1 MDYSLQDDLGLLT
14 LLKQGD
20 VAAFTELY
28 NRYREPLYFSA
39 RNVLRQPE
47 IAKDIVQE
55 VFTTLWQS
63 KANLEIR
70 HPKAWLH
77 QAVRFQVLKA
87 IRSDQTDADFYQ
99 RLSRVSKDLIV
110 ENPLLF
116 KELREIID
124 GLIEVLPEDCRRA
137 FSLSRDQ
144 DLTYPQIAE
153 ELNISVKTV
162 EKKMSRSLRSLRI
175 GLKKATIS
183 LFFFLLFL
191 HF

>member
-1 MDYSLQDDLGLLT
+1 MNYSLQDDLGLLT

-39 RNVLRQPE
+39 RNVLRQPDV
-47 IAKDIVQE
+47 AKDIVQE
-55 VFTTLWQS
+55 VFTTLWQN

-87 IRSDQTDADFYQ
+87 IRSDRTDADFYQ
-99 RLSRVSKDLIV
+99 RLSRVSNDIIV

-116 KELREIID
+116 KELRQIID
-124 GLIEVLPEDCRRA
+124 GLIEILPEDCRRA
-137 FSLSRDQ
+137 FSLSREQ

-183 LFFFLLFL
+183 LLFFFLFL
-191 HF
+191 HS